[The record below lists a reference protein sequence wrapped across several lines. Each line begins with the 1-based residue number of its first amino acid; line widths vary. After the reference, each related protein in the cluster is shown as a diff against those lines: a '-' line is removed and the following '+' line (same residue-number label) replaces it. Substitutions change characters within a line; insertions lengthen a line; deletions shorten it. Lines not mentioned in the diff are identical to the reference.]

1 MSRSFIERIIFY
13 VFTALL
19 GIIGVFLMKTMSNI
33 NSSIVDIDDRLTYVE
48 RKVDMNTQK
57 NEHLQ
62 SLLDLRLKNIEKQ
75 QSILINK
82 VDQYDKNL
90 QDIFKNYDL
99 NPR

>member
-48 RKVDMNTQK
+48 HKVDMNTQK